1 MYLLTL
7 LAFYFHQIFE
17 LTDGTYQACRKKCV
31 SKRYMWEKFR
41 SVIHFFIMDTW
52 EMMMDFVL
60 NRDSYKIHAIKEG

>member
-17 LTDGTYQACRKKCV
+17 LTDGAYQACRKKLV

-41 SVIHFFIMDTW
+41 SIISFFIMDSW
-52 EMMMDFVL
+52 EMVMDFVL
-60 NRDSYKIHAIKEG
+60 NRESYKIQATKEI